1 MAGCCKQY
9 TSGWKFPTVLLCLY
23 GLFANLKPLDPFFIA
38 YLVGPHHNLT
48 TEQVTGVV
56 FPVWT
61 YSYLALLVPAF
72 LLTDYLRYKPVI
84 ILQGLAITTTLL
96 LLLFTHGVPAMQAMD
111 FVYAVCTA
119 CDPAYY
125 AYIYSVVGSEHYQ
138 RVTGFCRSITLVGCT
153 LGSVIGQMLVSLA
166 GVSYFNLN
174 IISVTSTSVALLCS
188 LFLPMPSK
196 SMFVHRTMAENTI
209 EMPPV
214 ELESP
219 HSEQTQSATGT
230 EIESKSTGSNK
241 CLQVFGRL
249 GKEMK
254 ECYSS
259 MKILYWSLWW
269 AFATAGYTQV
279 INYIQLLWEHVEP
292 SQKFSIYNGGAEAI
306 STFLG
311 AILSFSVAYVKVN
324 WDVFGELALT
334 IFSAIDAGAIF
345 FMVYSRNIWMC
356 YAGYIIFK
364 SCYMLLITIATYQ
377 LAFNLSMERYA
388 LLFGFNTFV
397 ALALQTILTLIV
409 VDPRGLALD
418 IVTQFIVYGSCF
430 SVIAGI
436 ILIRSMYLLIPLYC
450 KGPVSHLH
458 KAITARTN
466 DYGLN

>member
-1 MAGCCKQY
+1 
-9 TSGWKFPTVLLCLY
+9 
-23 GLFANLKPLDPFFIA
+23 
-38 YLVGPHHNLT
+38 
-48 TEQVTGVV
+48 
-56 FPVWT
+56 
-61 YSYLALLVPAF
+61 
-72 LLTDYLRYKPVI
+72 
-84 ILQGLAITTTLL
+84 
-96 LLLFTHGVPAMQAMD
+96 MQAMD

-377 LAFNLSMERYA
+377 LAVNLSMERYA

-436 ILIRSMYLLIPLYC
+436 ILVRSMYLLIPLYC

-458 KAITARTN
+458 NAVTARTN
-466 DYGLN
+466 DCGLNAPAPA

>member
-1 MAGCCKQY
+1 
-9 TSGWKFPTVLLCLY
+9 
-23 GLFANLKPLDPFFIA
+23 
-38 YLVGPHHNLT
+38 
-48 TEQVTGVV
+48 QVTAVV

-84 ILQGLAITTTLL
+84 ILQGLAITITLL

-138 RVTGFCRSITLVGCT
+138 RVTGYCRSITLVGCT

-174 IISVTSTSVALLCS
+174 VMSVTSTLVALLCS
-188 LFLPMPSK
+188 LFLPMPSS
-196 SMFVHRTMAENTI
+196 SMFVHRKMAGDTTNI
-209 EMPPV
+209 LSQ

-230 EIESKSTGSNK
+230 ETENKSTGSNK
-241 CLQVFGRL
+241 CLQVLWRL

-269 AFATAGYTQV
+269 AFATAGFTQV

-292 SQKFSIYNGGAEAI
+292 SQKFSIYNGGASHPFKHLYDIAWEH
-306 STFLG
+306 TDCG
-311 AILSFSVAYVKVN
+311 G
-324 WDVFGELALT
+324 FGTCLT
-334 IFSAIDAGAIF
+334 
-345 FMVYSRNIWMC
+345 
-356 YAGYIIFK
+356 
-364 SCYMLLITIATYQ
+364 
-377 LAFNLSMERYA
+377 
-388 LLFGFNTFV
+388 
-397 ALALQTILTLIV
+397 
-409 VDPRGLALD
+409 
-418 IVTQFIVYGSCF
+418 
-430 SVIAGI
+430 
-436 ILIRSMYLLIPLYC
+436 
-450 KGPVSHLH
+450 H
-458 KAITARTN
+458 
-466 DYGLN
+466 

>member
-1 MAGCCKQY
+1 MP
-9 TSGWKFPTVLLCLY
+9 F
-23 GLFANLKPLDPFFIA
+23 LFCYKTWQI
-38 YLVGPHHNLT
+38 
-48 TEQVTGVV
+48 QVTTSV

-61 YSYLALLVPAF
+61 YSYLAALIPVF

-84 ILQGLAITTTLL
+84 IMQGLGMSISLL
-96 LLLFTHGVPAMQAMD
+96 LLLLTHGVPAMQVME
-111 FVYAVCTA
+111 FFYAIFTA

-125 AYIYSVVGSEHYQ
+125 AYIYSVVDTAHYQ
-138 RVTGFCRSITLVGCT
+138 RVTGYCRSITLVGVT
-153 LGSVIGQMLVSLA
+153 LGAIIGQMLVSLA
-166 GVSYFNLN
+166 GVSYVYLN
-174 IISVTSTSVALLCS
+174 VISLTSTSVAFLFS
-188 LFLPMPSK
+188 LFLPMPSS
-196 SMFVHRTMAENTI
+196 SMFVHRKMAGDTTNI
-209 EMPPV
+209 LSQ

-230 EIESKSTGSNK
+230 ETENKSTGSNK
-241 CLQVFGRL
+241 FLQVLWRL

-279 INYIQLLWEHVEP
+279 INYVQILWEHVAP
-292 SQKFSIYNGGAEAI
+292 SEKFSIYNGGAEAA

-311 AILSFSVAYVKVN
+311 AVLSFLVAYVKVN

-345 FMVYSRNIWMC
+345 FMVYSGNIWMC
-356 YAGYIIFK
+356 YAGFIIFK
-364 SCYMLLITIATYQ
+364 SCYMLVITIATYQ
-377 LAFNLSMERYA
+377 IAVNLNMERYA

-418 IVTQFIVYGSCF
+418 IVTQFIVYGSYF
-430 SVIAGI
+430 AVIAGI
-436 ILIRSMYLLIPLYC
+436 FLVRSMYLLIPLYC
-450 KGPVSHLH
+450 KGPVNHLH
-458 KAITARTN
+458 RAVTARNN
-466 DYGLN
+466 DYGLNG